1 MELKGILLELLLTL
15 LNFSLIPQLFK
26 ILLVSELNSR
36 NCRVHVT
43 LFDQLIN
50 CKWLQLYKTNSSDKS
65 RAENC

>member
-50 CKWLQLYKTNSSDKS
+50 CKWLQLYKTNDKS

>member
-50 CKWLQLYKTNSSDKS
+50 CK
-65 RAENC
+65 